1 MSMLKETL
9 EEVKSKLA
17 ELEAEFKKEISKFR
31 TGRVSVSIL
40 DNIRVDYYGTPTP
53 INQLAT
59 LSIPEANLI
68 VIQPWDHNII
78 GDIEKAIRNSN
89 IHINPVSDGKLIRL
103 PVPPLDEERRTEII
117 KTLNRYTEERKTT
130 ARILRREY
138 RELAKSLEEEKEIS
152 EDDEKRFYDDLQKIV
167 DDNIKN
173 LEEIESSK
181 EKHILE
187 D

>member
-1 MSMLKETL
+1 MLKETL

-17 ELEAEFKKEISKFR
+17 ELEEEFKKEISKFR
-31 TGRVSVSIL
+31 TGRASVSIL
-40 DNIRVDYYGTPTP
+40 DNIRVDYFGTPTP

-59 LSIPEANLI
+59 LSVPEANLI

-78 GDIEKAIRNSN
+78 TDIEKSIRNSN
-89 IHINPVSDGKLIRL
+89 IDINPISDGKLIRL

-117 KTLNRYTEERKTT
+117 KILKKYTEERKTS
-130 ARILRREY
+130 ARLLRREY
-138 RELAKSLEEEKEIS
+138 RELVKSLEEEKEIS
-152 EDDEKRFYDDLQKIV
+152 EDDAKRFQDELQKTV
-167 DDNIKN
+167 DDSMQN
-173 LEEIESSK
+173 LEEIERAK

>member
-1 MSMLKETL
+1 MLKETL
-9 EEVKSKLA
+9 EEVRSKLA

-31 TGRVSVSIL
+31 TGRASVSIL
-40 DNIRVDYYGTPTP
+40 DNIRIDYFGTPTP

-59 LSIPEANLI
+59 LSVPEANLI

-78 GDIEKAIRNSN
+78 ADIEKAIRNSN
-89 IHINPVSDGKLIRL
+89 IDINPISDGKLLRL
-103 PVPPLDEERRTEII
+103 PVPPLDEERRAEII
-117 KTLNRYTEERKTT
+117 KTLRTYTEERKTA

-138 RELAKSLEEEKEIS
+138 RELVKSMEEEKEIS
-152 EDDEKRFYDDLQKIV
+152 EDAEKRFQDELQKIV
-167 DDNIKN
+167 DDSMQN
-173 LEEIESSK
+173 LEETEKSK